1 MSIIVKS
8 LYYSIENKTIL
19 KNINF
24 HINRGE
30 ILSILGPNGAGK
42 STLIKL
48 ISGDIKANK
57 GNSFY
62 DSTNLNNI
70 SIKKRA
76 SIRSVLSQSQEIIY
90 NYTVKEIIE
99 MGWIEEN
106 KIESGQFRKN
116 LKKVA
121 NECKI
126 EDLLERKLNSLSG
139 GEKRRVHIAR
149 SLIQVYNNKNMNS
162 YLLLDEPT
170 ANIDLFY
177 EKELMILL
185 EKKAREGLAIVI
197 VLHNINLAYQFSDKI
212 ILLKNGSQIDF
223 GNTKNILTKDK
234 LSKVYQLPIFVK
246 ENNIIIK
253 YRDE

>member
-57 GNSFY
+57 GNIFY

-99 MGWIEEN
+99 MGWIE
-106 KIESGQFRKN
+106 
-116 LKKVA
+116 
-121 NECKI
+121 
-126 EDLLERKLNSLSG
+126 
-139 GEKRRVHIAR
+139 
-149 SLIQVYNNKNMNS
+149 
-162 YLLLDEPT
+162 
-170 ANIDLFY
+170 
-177 EKELMILL
+177 
-185 EKKAREGLAIVI
+185 
-197 VLHNINLAYQFSDKI
+197 
-212 ILLKNGSQIDF
+212 
-223 GNTKNILTKDK
+223 
-234 LSKVYQLPIFVK
+234 
-246 ENNIIIK
+246 
-253 YRDE
+253 